1 MQGGSAPH
9 SGPYPRRRSL
19 RSVSPYPSRR
29 SLRPEPD
36 ALPTRRALRESGA
49 YDRPNDQFDAS
60 SEPPE
65 TSTIDHDRG
74 HDAPAIL
81 NSDQAEDRAASDATP
96 SPVIE
101 ADDPDAAE
109 EASAAMPELFDVV
122 QLLPPPPGIEVR
134 PARVVEATERRTRRP
149 TPRRIVAVS
158 AALCCAAGLFVAMAV
173 PALGTSSGDEP
184 ASAISRQELAG
195 DAEELG
201 TVDPLS
207 ALGSVSAEASG
218 IAADFVNFRNASV
231 QFPFASGQV
240 LTDGF
245 GPRSYPVSGM
255 HDAQDFAA
263 PEGTTVQAIARGTVL
278 ETGDT
283 TDGCGFGVLIEHTID
298 GKRLTSRYCHM
309 QYGSND
315 LAVGQTVQVGDA
327 VGRVGATGI
336 AFGAHLHFALTIDGE
351 AVDPMPFLL
360 QYNRST
366 RS

>member
-1 MQGGSAPH
+1 MQSGSAPH

-29 SLRPEPD
+29 SLRLEPEP
-36 ALPTRRALRESGA
+36 LPTRRALRESGA
-49 YDRPNDQFDAS
+49 YDLLDDQLDS
-60 SEPPE
+60 SPE
-65 TSTIDHDRG
+65 SPVTPTTDHG
-74 HDAPAIL
+74 LAPEAPVIL
-81 NSDQAEDRAASDATP
+81 SSAQAEDRAASDVTL
-96 SPVIE
+96 SPAV
-101 ADDPDAAE
+101 AACDRDAAWE
-109 EASAAMPELFDVV
+109 ITAEPQLVATV
-122 QLLPPPPGIEVR
+122 QLLPPPSGPDSLA
-134 PARVVEATERRTRRP
+134 ARATDAGERRTKPLTLRR
-149 TPRRIVAVS
+149 VAAGA

-173 PALGTSSGDEP
+173 PALGISSGDEP

-263 PEGTTVQAIARGTVL
+263 PEGTTVQSIARGTVL

-298 GKRLTSRYCHM
+298 GKRVTSRYCHM

-315 LAVGQTVQVGDA
+315 LTVGQTVQVGDA